1 MSSIEVTTLN
11 KCSNNG
17 VVVHQAR
24 TSALQAEGSGF
35 ETHRLHMY
43 DWTNLKEAVRNSR
56 NQTECL
62 KIMNIPLRGGNYRTL
77 LNKVDRLHLNTSH
90 WSGKGVPTGGKKGI
104 ALKFLSND
112 ELFNKHSSKKLE
124 RLKPLYVDRILHG
137 NYQCEICGISS
148 WNGKDIVLQLHHIN
162 GVHNDNRV
170 ENLQLL
176 CPNCHSQTENF
187 CGKNK

>member
-1 MSSIEVTTLN
+1 MAPNCVGSTPIRHPNILAYPLTLIQSRKGNWSHGGSSPSASTMCYIDKLI
-11 KCSNNG
+11 KNNTG
-17 VVVHQAR
+17 V
-24 TSALQAEGSGF
+24 
-35 ETHRLHMY
+35 
-43 DWTNLKEAVRNSR
+43 
-56 NQTECL
+56 
-62 KIMNIPLRGGNYRTL
+62 
-77 LNKVDRLHLNTSH
+77 
-90 WSGKGVPTGGKKGI
+90 
-104 ALKFLSND
+104 
-112 ELFNKHSSKKLE
+112 SSKKLE